1 MESVSEAGETVPAK
15 CVHTRSEQR
24 RKKHGRAA
32 VTNGTELQHG
42 LADSRSVW
50 VRRIRDVIAE
60 FYSDFPEPT
69 AAERSIIRRVS
80 TLVVV
85 LEKLEVD
92 FANAGEASGSTL
104 DLYQR
109 TAGNLRRLLQALGI
123 KGRRAVD
130 LTPTL
135 DQYLADKA
143 AVDADTEEPVA

>member
-1 MESVSEAGETVPAK
+1 MESVSEAGETGPAK

-32 VTNGTELQHG
+32 VTNGTELLHG

-60 FYSDFPEPT
+60 FYSDFPPT

-130 LTPTL
+130 VTPTL

-143 AVDADTEEPVA
+143 AVDADTEGPVA